1 MSDTFYK
8 SLTPEL
14 RKKINSSIDN
24 NISELRT
31 CNQCTLVNMQIT
43 GNMLLKNIINALPD
57 GYPMPMER
65 SRKS

>member
-8 SLTPEL
+8 PLTPEL

-31 CNQCTLVNMQIT
+31 CNPCTLVNMQIT

-57 GYPMPMER
+57 GYPIPMER